1 MKIRKE
7 KGTMNILAPL
17 GAYNEVEMLAENGAN
32 EFYCGIT
39 PIEWIERYSPG
50 VWLNRRNPFAGIPSF
65 EELKRTVE
73 ASHAYGI
80 PVFITLNAPYYIDDQ
95 YPLLLDLV
103 KYCSREIGV
112 DAFII
117 SDIGLMLAVKQH
129 IPEANI
135 HVSSLADTMN
145 QGSIELYKEIGVD
158 RIVLPRSVQLGEI
171 AALKKAAGEIEIEVF
186 LLNDGCVYEESFC
199 MTTHN
204 RVSAFCSQTQW
215 DYHYLPANGSKVL
228 NKREKEKLDVQIND
242 YREYVWFVNDC
253 GGKVADDGL
262 PLGPCGLCALPRL
275 MESGIDSLKI
285 VGREGAA
292 YRKLASLQMVKAA
305 LDTTETQ
312 KEESKIIESCKK
324 IRNQPQICES
334 GLMCYYR

>member
-1 MKIRKE
+1 
-7 KGTMNILAPL
+7 MNILAPL

-39 PIEWIERYSPG
+39 PTEWIERYSPG

-65 EELKRTVE
+65 HELKETVE

-80 PVFITLNAPYYIDDQ
+80 PVFITLNAPYYVDDQ

-103 KYCSREIGV
+103 KYCTREIGV

-117 SDIGLMLAVKQH
+117 SDIGLMMAVKHH

-135 HVSSLADTMN
+135 HVSSLAASMN
-145 QGSIELYKEIGVD
+145 KGSIELYKEIGVD
-158 RIVLPRSVQLGEI
+158 RIVLPRSVQLDEI
-171 AALKKAAGEIEIEVF
+171 GALKRAARDIEIEVF

-204 RVSAFCSQTQW
+204 RVSAFCSQIQW
-215 DYHYLPANGSKVL
+215 DYKYFPADG
-228 NKREKEKLDVQIND
+228 NKELSEQEKTKLDAQIND

-275 MESGIDSLKI
+275 KDAGVDSLKI
-285 VGREGAA
+285 VGREGAP
-292 YRKLASLQMVKAA
+292 YRKIASLQMVKAVI
-305 LDTTETQ
+305 DTMAKQ
-312 KEESKIIESCKK
+312 KEETKIIETCKK
-324 IRNQPQICES
+324 IRNQPQFCES